1 MCWLQIQQWKDEVL
15 EFLASLYL
23 EEMSHEEASTNLRK
37 IEEYQDDVEDSQ
49 LDTVTELANSLP
61 AEKHFKKVTKTLKEK

>member
-1 MCWLQIQQWKDEVL
+1 MQIQQWKDEVL

-23 EEMSHEEASTNLRK
+23 EDMSQEEASANLRK
-37 IEEYQDDVEDSQ
+37 IEDFQDDIEESQ

-61 AEKHFKKVTKTLKEK
+61 AEKRFKKVAKNVKEK

>member
-1 MCWLQIQQWKDEVL
+1 MQIQQWNDEVL

-23 EEMSHEEASTNLRK
+23 EDMSEEEALANLRK
-37 IEEYQDDVEDSQ
+37 IEDFEDDVEDGK

-61 AEKHFKKVTKTLKEK
+61 TEKRFKKVVKTLKEK